1 MTAPAND
8 REGAPEP
15 RSGPGPGGESA
26 AGTRPVVVKIGGRI
40 AADRSKLEPVLLGIG
55 ERASV
60 YAPTILV
67 HGGGNEVTSFSR
79 RLGLE
84 PRFEGGVRITTAE
97 EMPLV
102 EMVLGG
108 SANTALVRRLQA
120 TGVPSVGITGC
131 DGASVLAQPVR
142 DRDGA
147 LTCTGRV
154 TRVAPA
160 LFTQL
165 LSAGYVPVLASIA
178 MDFRGSALNI
188 NADEIAFEVAKAVA
202 AEALVFIADTK
213 GILKGGE
220 PISAIT
226 PGEVES
232 EIAAGVIQGGMIVK
246 SRSAVDALA
255 TGLARIV
262 IGSCDS
268 VSEFAE
274 LVTGEI
280 GTRISHE

>member
-1 MTAPAND
+1 MTASANHH
-8 REGAPEP
+8 AAT
-15 RSGPGPGGESA
+15 PGPQSGSGGDRA
-26 AGTRPVVVKIGGRI
+26 TTTRPVVVKIGGRI
-40 AADRSKLEPVLLGIG
+40 AADRSMLEPVLLGIG

-67 HGGGNEVTSFSR
+67 HGGGDEVTSFSR

-84 PRFEGGVRITTAE
+84 PRFQDGIRITTAE

-108 SANTALVRRLQA
+108 SANTALVRRLQS
-120 TGVPSVGITGC
+120 TGVPSVGLTGC
-131 DGASVLAQPVR
+131 DGASILAQPVQ
-142 DRDGA
+142 DREGSP
-147 LTCTGRV
+147 TCTGRV

-178 MDFRGSALNI
+178 MDFRGSALNV

-213 GILKGGE
+213 GILKDGE
-220 PISAIT
+220 PIAAIT
-226 PGEVES
+226 ADEVEN
-232 EIAAGVIQGGMIVK
+232 EIASGVIKGGMIVK
-246 SRSAVDALA
+246 ARSAVDALA
-255 TGLARIV
+255 SGVARIV
-262 IGSCDS
+262 IGSCNT
-268 VSEFAE
+268 VSEFAG

-280 GTRISHE
+280 GTRIAHE